1 MKKRFLSGLLA
12 AFLIVAVL
20 SGCAQPKET
29 LEAVATATP
38 APTATPQPTEVP
50 TPEPTPEMA
59 ELPGGGTV
67 PFPGRRMVALYG
79 HPIAPVLGMMGDKL
93 EAKKIAKSCGVPT
106 VPGTVSP
113 LRDGAEALEKARE
126 FGFPVILKAAA
137 ATAWHATLTVPNAN
151 SI

>member
-50 TPEPTPEMA
+50 TPEPTPTPE
-59 ELPGGGTV
+59 P
-67 PFPGRRMVALYG
+67 R
-79 HPIAPVLGMMGDKL
+79 
-93 EAKKIAKSCGVPT
+93 
-106 VPGTVSP
+106 
-113 LRDGAEALEKARE
+113 
-126 FGFPVILKAAA
+126 
-137 ATAWHATLTVPNAN
+137 
-151 SI
+151 